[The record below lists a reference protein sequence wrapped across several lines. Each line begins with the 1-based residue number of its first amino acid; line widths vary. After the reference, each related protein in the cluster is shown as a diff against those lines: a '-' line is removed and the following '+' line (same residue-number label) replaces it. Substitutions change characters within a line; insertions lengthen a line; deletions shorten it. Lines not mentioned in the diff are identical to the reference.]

1 MENKKEEV
9 IEKEDREIRESMI
22 RQFAEVS
29 VSYKA
34 NDYNSKALRYSA
46 SDIVGYL
53 KEPLKYE
60 NAEKLQQ
67 VSNWMY
73 INNGQYQRII
83 DNYGNMNTYDLY
95 LFPLVSNMYKRKTN
109 SRSKKTKEE
118 KLMQDYFEVAEYIEK
133 LNYKYN
139 FGWIGRR
146 LLIQNDIFLFKLD
159 DSQGVIYVE
168 IPSEYCKIAKVISNN
183 LYKYAINMNAIR
195 DENKRV
201 TLPQHI
207 QDLYEKHEN
216 KLFPKEAYMDG
227 NNWLIIEDKNAIALS
242 LSNTVLTKSP
252 PKFSYIFP
260 SIVRIMEDEIE
271 EIEENRANNLKL
283 IHMEVPIDEEG
294 NYLIDPVDIRK
305 YHESAKRN
313 LPPNVAIT
321 TNPLK
326 VQAVTLQRTSNS
338 SSSNRETLMSLIYSN
353 MGINSELFNG
363 EHSSNQAILSS
374 IKADEI
380 FVKPLNQIFENLIK
394 YEIKNKKKNSYWTA
408 KMIGTT
414 EYSSDTKLD
423 KAISGGVV
431 GLSRLKLLAAD
442 GNNPLEAIT
451 LLEFE
456 TQNGIDE
463 LFIPLA
469 TAYTQSA
476 NAQNGEEGRPKN
488 SNNDNEKEVGDD
500 PNSTK

>member
-1 MENKKEEV
+1 M
-9 IEKEDREIRESMI
+9 
-22 RQFAEVS
+22 
-29 VSYKA
+29 
-34 NDYNSKALRYSA
+34 
-46 SDIVGYL
+46 
-53 KEPLKYE
+53 
-60 NAEKLQQ
+60 
-67 VSNWMY
+67 
-73 INNGQYQRII
+73 
-83 DNYGNMNTYDLY
+83 
-95 LFPLVSNMYKRKTN
+95 
-109 SRSKKTKEE
+109 
-118 KLMQDYFEVAEYIEK
+118 
-133 LNYKYN
+133 
-139 FGWIGRR
+139 
-146 LLIQNDIFLFKLD
+146 
-159 DSQGVIYVE
+159 
-168 IPSEYCKIAKVISNN
+168 KIK
-183 LYKYAINMNAIR
+183 
-195 DENKRV
+195 
-201 TLPQHI
+201 
-207 QDLYEKHEN
+207 
-216 KLFPKEAYMDG
+216 
-227 NNWLIIEDKNAIALS
+227 
-242 LSNTVLTKSP
+242 
-252 PKFSYIFP
+252 
-260 SIVRIMEDEIE
+260 
-271 EIEENRANNLKL
+271 
-283 IHMEVPIDEEG
+283 

-463 LFIPLA
+463 LFVPLA
-469 TAYTQSA
+469 TAYTQSSSS
-476 NAQNGEEGRPKN
+476 EEGRPKN
-488 SNNDNEKEVGDD
+488 SNSDSEKEVGDD